1 MLYLVIFIYK
11 WCVFA
16 WCWGGGVGRVRC
28 GEVVARGVRV
38 GGGGGKCGV
47 VSVSFLTLFLFCL
60 SLSFLSKCAVTRRR
74 RVD

>member
-1 MLYLVIFIYK
+1 MYLRGVGGGWGGEGAVWGGCGEGSK
-11 WCVFA
+11 G
-16 WCWGGGVGRVRC
+16 GGGV
-28 GEVVARGVRV
+28 
-38 GGGGGKCGV
+38 GGGGKCGV